1 MNPADPSPPSTPAKS
16 GEPFA
21 CIALFA
27 VVLALHLWCSVQG
40 WTNVP
45 VDGHEFRQTQT
56 AISIRYLA
64 QEGLRLDYPTP
75 LLGKPWSIPLEFPLY
90 QNAAALLVRLTGLPV
105 EQAARTVGL
114 GFFYLTLPALYLLAG
129 RLSFPPHRRLL
140 VLACVLASPVY
151 LFYQRTVLIEST
163 ALCLAVWFLYFY
175 WRALGERPAIVAPAL
190 VFGMLTA
197 LVKAPTFCV
206 FLAPAFFILLA
217 ELLRSGRPG
226 RWPLLGRAVLIS
238 GGSLAVGVAWTV
250 YADGIKRLNPLTA
263 VLMSS
268 AQSAWSTGEF
278 PLRFQPAYWLTIATT
293 TRDVVLGPAGLAAIA
308 LLAVP
313 LAGAARRVIGLLV
326 LCYLAPL
333 FVFSNVYRI
342 HDYYFSAN
350 AVFLLAALAL
360 TVNRLL
366 DLGRW
371 WRAAGWALLLVVIS
385 SGFFVYSR
393 GYHTLIP
400 ANETRVPELSR
411 ALKAVTQPDDVLV
424 IFGQDW
430 NPVLP
435 YTAERR
441 ALMLPFPLENNREAQ
456 AAALA
461 LLSQDTVGALVVT
474 GQQRYRMDLIQPVI
488 RQFGL
493 SSSPVLAGEV
503 TDVYL
508 PSVKLG
514 AAVPV
519 LAGLN
524 LHQHHVDTRGQR
536 IAVAEMPAG
545 PASFFAMMTPMPRE
559 VAAQFGIGLNPLGD
573 REVFGAHPSSELV
586 FSTPPGARRLRAG
599 FGLLPGAYA
608 DSAKHTDGVL
618 FEVLLQTREGQ
629 LQLLAERLLT
639 PATRETDR
647 GTQDFDLALPAGISG
662 DIILRTGPGP
672 ANDLAFDW
680 AYWSFVTID

>member
-1 MNPADPSPPSTPAKS
+1 MNLPAPEVRDRRFCT
-16 GEPFA
+16 
-21 CIALFA
+21 ALFA
-27 VVLALHLWCSVQG
+27 VVLGLNVWCSHLG

-64 QEGLRLDYPTP
+64 QDGLRLDYPTP

-105 EQAARTVGL
+105 EQAARTISL
-114 GFFYLTLPALYLLAG
+114 AFFYLSLPALYLLAG
-129 RLSFPPHRRLL
+129 RLSLPPHRRLL

-163 ALCLAVWFLYFY
+163 ALCLGVWFLHFY
-175 WRALGERPAIVAPAL
+175 WTAQGGSFAATIAALACGAL
-190 VFGMLTA
+190 AAM
-197 LVKAPTFCV
+197 VKATTFCI
-206 FLAPAFFILLA
+206 FLAPALFILVA
-217 ELLRSGRPG
+217 EVVRRRASLGSLLLRAA
-226 RWPLLGRAVLIS
+226 LLMGGGLIAAA
-238 GGSLAVGVAWTV
+238 GWAA
-250 YADGIKRLNPLTA
+250 YADSVKRLNPLSHE
-263 VLMSS
+263 L
-268 AQSAWSTGEF
+268 QSNVASHWITGDLS
-278 PLRFQPAYWLTIATT
+278 LRFSPSYWSAVGVITS
-293 TRDVVLGPAGLAAIA
+293 DSVLGWIGLIGLALFV
-308 LLAVP
+308 LLVP
-313 LAGAARRVIGLLV
+313 GATRRTIGLLL

-333 FVFSNVYRI
+333 LVFSNVYLI
-342 HDYYFSAN
+342 HDYYFFAN
-350 AVFLLAALAL
+350 GVFLLTALSLA
-360 TVNRLL
+360 VNHMLNL
-366 DLGRW
+366 H
-371 WRAAGWALLLVVIS
+371 GWPSWTGWSLLVLTLGTS
-385 SGFFVYSR
+385 FFTYSR
-393 GYHTLIP
+393 SYYRLIP

-411 ALKAVTQPDDVLV
+411 ALRAVTRPDDVLV
-424 IFGQDW
+424 IIGQDW

-441 ALMLPFPLENNREAQ
+441 ALMLPFPLENNRDALT
-456 AAALA
+456 AALT
-461 LLSQDTVGALVVT
+461 LLRQDTVGALVAT
-474 GQQRYRMDLIQPVI
+474 GPQRYRADLLRPVI

-493 SSSPVLAGEV
+493 SSSPVLAGDV

-508 PSVKLG
+508 PSAKQG

-524 LHQHHVDTRGQR
+524 LHQHHIDTRGQR
-536 IAVAEMPAG
+536 IVVAEMPAG
-545 PASFFAMMTPMPRE
+545 SASFFTMMTPEPRE

-586 FSTPPGARRLRAG
+586 FPTPPGARRLRAG

-647 GTQDFDLALPAGISG
+647 GTQKFDLELPAGTIG
-662 DIILRTGPGP
+662 DLILRTGPGP

-680 AYWSFVTID
+680 AYWSFVTIK

>member
-1 MNPADPSPPSTPAKS
+1 MNLPAREVRDRRLCT
-16 GEPFA
+16 
-21 CIALFA
+21 ALFA
-27 VVLALHLWCSVQG
+27 VVLGLHGWCSHLG
-40 WTNVP
+40 WTNAP

-114 GFFYLTLPALYLLAG
+114 GFFYLMLPAVYFLAG
-129 RLSFPPHRRLL
+129 RLSLPPHRRLL
-140 VLACVLASPVY
+140 VLAGVLASPVY

-163 ALCLAVWFLYFY
+163 ALCLGVWFLYFY
-175 WRALGERPAIVAPAL
+175 W
-190 VFGMLTA
+190 TA
-197 LVKAPTFCV
+197 LEGSFVATLAALACGALAAMVKATTFCV
-206 FLAPAFFILLA
+206 FLAPAVFILVA
-217 ELLRSGRPG
+217 EVIRRRARIGSLLLRAA
-226 RWPLLGRAVLIS
+226 LMM
-238 GGSLAVGVAWTV
+238 GGGLMAAAGWIRH
-250 YADGIKRLNPLTA
+250 ADSVKRLNPLA
-263 VLMSS
+263 HEL
-268 AQSAWSTGEF
+268 QSNVARHWITGDF
-278 PLRFQPAYWLTIATT
+278 YLRFSPSYWSAVGVV
-293 TRDVVLGPAGLAAIA
+293 TRDSVLGWSGWLGLALFV
-308 LLAVP
+308 LLVP
-313 LAGAARRVIGLLV
+313 GTPRRTVGLLL

-333 FVFSNVYRI
+333 LVFSNVYRI
-342 HDYYFSAN
+342 HDYYFFAN
-350 AVFLLAALAL
+350 GVFLVAALAL
-360 TVNRLL
+360 ALNRAL
-366 DLGRW
+366 DLPRW
-371 WRAAGWALLLVVIS
+371 PRLAGAGLLMLTIGT
-385 SGFFVYSR
+385 GFFTYSR
-393 GYHTLIP
+393 GYYRLIP

-411 ALKAVTQPDDVLV
+411 ALRAVTQTDDVIV

-435 YTAERR
+435 YMAERR
-441 ALMLPFPLENNREAQ
+441 ALMIPFPMENNREAQ

-461 LLSQDTVGALVVT
+461 LLSHDTVGALVAT
-474 GQQRYRMDLIQPVI
+474 GPQRYRADLLRPVI

-493 SSSPVLAGEV
+493 SSSPVLTGKV

-508 PSVKLG
+508 PSAKQG

-524 LHQHHVDTRGQR
+524 LHQHHIDTRGQR

-545 PASFFAMMTPMPRE
+545 PASFFTMMTPVPRE
-559 VAAQFGIGLNPLGD
+559 VVAQFGIGLNPLGD
-573 REVFGAHPSSELV
+573 GEVFGAHPSSELV

-618 FEVLLQTREGQ
+618 FEVLLQTPEGQ

-647 GTQDFDLALPAGISG
+647 STQNFDLALPAGISG
-662 DIILRTGPGP
+662 DLILRTGPGP

-680 AYWSFVTID
+680 AYWSFVTIK